1 MSDFKAKM
9 HQIVCRRGSA
19 PDPAGGAYSAP
30 QTPSLDFR
38 GPTSKG
44 RGRDERGREG
54 EENVGKGTGGK
65 RGGEGG
71 GSVAPP
77 QAKAWPP
84 ELFSLRRRWIGKGGG
99 SVGPPRTIFLAPAL
113 HMGLWLV
120 PKVVTFK
127 FSDLERRNGCYLM
140 RYFTKFSSLLHQSG
154 WRLPILSAKEVAKRI

>member
-84 ELFSLRRRWIGKGGG
+84 
-99 SVGPPRTIFLAPAL
+99 RTIFLAPAL
-113 HMGLWLV
+113 DREGRGQCW
-120 PKVVTFK
+120 PP
-127 FSDLERRNGCYLM
+127 S
-140 RYFTKFSSLLHQSG
+140 
-154 WRLPILSAKEVAKRI
+154 